1 MAWYTILFAV
11 VIALFTVKVILS
23 WTIGDLDMDVDFDG
37 IDDFDVSSAFSFK
50 GLFHFLVGFSSY
62 LFMRSNVADIEKIN
76 NVAQFSWVDY
86 VYASICGIIL
96 MFVLFYAYKLAMKAN
111 ATPELPSD
119 LINNSKGIIYLNL
132 GNGKYSVEA
141 HTAAGTVNVTANYY
155 GEDNLEPGTEVILV
169 KDKNIINIITE

>member
-11 VIALFTVKVILS
+11 VIALFTAKIILS

-37 IDDFDVSSAFSFK
+37 IDDFDISSAFSFK
-50 GLFHFLVGFSSY
+50 GLLHFLVGFSSY

-86 VYASICGIIL
+86 IYASICGIIL

-111 ATPELPSD
+111 TTPELPSD

-155 GEDNLEPGTEVILV
+155 GEDNLESGTEVTLI